1 MNKMITEVDSLM
13 LELQSGVR
21 KLSGLREALKAVRR
35 NSRSSEGSAG
45 GGRQSSQVKLS
56 SEEDLAARGE
66 AKEISPSRREISFMV
81 NGKEVNV
88 VAVRPKLIK
97 KKALK

>member
-1 MNKMITEVDSLM
+1 MIY
-13 LELQSGVR
+13 
-21 KLSGLREALKAVRR
+21 
-35 NSRSSEGSAG
+35 
-45 GGRQSSQVKLS
+45 GRQTFVVGWSSQVKLS

-66 AKEISPSRREISFMV
+66 AKEKSPSRREISFMV

>member
-1 MNKMITEVDSLM
+1 MITEVDSLM

-21 KLSGLREALKAVRR
+21 KLSGLREALKGVSRS
-35 NSRSSEGSAG
+35 SRSSEGTAG

-56 SEEDLAARGE
+56 PEEDLSARGE
-66 AKEISPSRREISFMV
+66 AKENSPSRREISFMV

>member
-1 MNKMITEVDSLM
+1 MITEVDSLM

-21 KLSGLREALKAVRR
+21 KLSGLREALKAGGRS
-35 NSRSSEGSAG
+35 SRSSEGTAG

-56 SEEDLAARGE
+56 SEEDLTASGE
-66 AKEISPSRREISFMV
+66 AEGNSPSKREISFMV
-81 NGKEVNV
+81 NGKEVSV

-97 KKALK
+97 KKTLK